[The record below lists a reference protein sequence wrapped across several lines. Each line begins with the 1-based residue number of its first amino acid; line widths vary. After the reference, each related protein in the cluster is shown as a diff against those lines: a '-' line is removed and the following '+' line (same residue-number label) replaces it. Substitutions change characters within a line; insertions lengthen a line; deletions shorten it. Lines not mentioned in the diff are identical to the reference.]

1 MDGKKLRFRRSRRR
15 KSLIHPFPENG
26 SGRNFRLQFQHPFCL
41 VKFRQNGGGVRGS
54 ELFKSTYAHRFKQ
67 FNELLAAG
75 KVLLNIIHSRNDR
88 WLGKGIKHPF

>member
-1 MDGKKLRFRRSRRR
+1 MLTPSSMRRVIRILRHCCVRC
-15 KSLIHPFPENG
+15 
-26 SGRNFRLQFQHPFCL
+26 RNLLR
-41 VKFRQNGGGVRGS
+41 
-54 ELFKSTYAHRFKQ
+54 THRFKQ